1 MQMPASK
8 AFIDTN
14 ILLYL
19 LSADADKAD
28 RAELIVRKG
37 GLISVQVLNEMTNVA
52 RRKLVMPWREI
63 NEVLALIRSVCP
75 VESLTIET
83 HDVGRRVAER
93 YKLSVYDAMIVAAA
107 LLAGCETLHSE
118 DMQEGLLIDNQ
129 LRIRN
134 PFSTQ
139 FS

>member
-1 MQMPASK
+1 MPAPK

-37 GLISVQVLNEMTNVA
+37 GLVSVQVLNEMTNVA
-52 RRKLVMPWREI
+52 RRKLAMPWREI
-63 NEVLALIRSVCP
+63 NEVLELIRSVCP
-75 VESLTIET
+75 VELLTIET
-83 HDVGRRVAER
+83 HDRGRRVAER
-93 YKLSVYDAMIVAAA
+93 YGLSVYEAMIVAAA
-107 LLAGCETLHSE
+107 LLAGYETLHSE
-118 DMQEGLLIDNQ
+118 DMQDGLLIDNQ

-134 PFSTQ
+134 PF
-139 FS
+139 